1 MIKAIIF
8 DMDGVLIDTEK
19 HFVKAWQDAAH
30 ECGVM
35 EFGLEHALMLRSMA
49 AEFAEPAMKEI
60 FGIDFPYKEIRTRR
74 KELMEQRLKG
84 RNIEAKPEAEEV
96 LRALQIHGYRFAIA
110 TASDFV
116 RAVRYLTQAG
126 LIEYFDRKN
135 IICATELEHGKPYP
149 DIYLYACEKLGEKP
163 EDCVAIEDS
172 PNGIMSAY
180 RAGMNVIMV
189 PDLTQPDEELS
200 KMLTGKMGSLG
211 ELLSYLNIEEQG
223 EKR

>member
-1 MIKAIIF
+1 MIKAVIF

-30 ECGVM
+30 DCGVM

-60 FGIDFPYKEIRTRR
+60 FGVDFPYKEIRARR

-84 RNIEAKPEAEEV
+84 RNIEAKPGAAEV
-96 LRALQIHGYRFAIA
+96 LRALQIHGCRFAIA

-126 LIEYFDRKN
+126 LIEHFDRKN
-135 IICATELEHGKPYP
+135 IICATEPEHGKPYP
-149 DIYLYACEKLGEKP
+149 DIYLYACERLGEKP
-163 EDCVAIEDS
+163 GDCVAIEDS

-180 RAGMNVIMV
+180 RAGTNVIMV

-200 KMLTGKMGSLG
+200 KMLTGKTGSLG

>member
-96 LRALQIHGYRFAIA
+96 LRALQIHGYRFAIP
-110 TASDFV
+110 TASVFV
-116 RAVRYLTQAG
+116 LAVRYLTQAG
-126 LIEYFDRKN
+126 LIEYYDR
-135 IICATELEHGKPYP
+135 
-149 DIYLYACEKLGEKP
+149 
-163 EDCVAIEDS
+163 
-172 PNGIMSAY
+172 
-180 RAGMNVIMV
+180 
-189 PDLTQPDEELS
+189 
-200 KMLTGKMGSLG
+200 
-211 ELLSYLNIEEQG
+211 
-223 EKR
+223 